1 MTDGKPKKL
10 NLNLDADLVAWC
22 SYVAGLRDTSVTAYI
37 NDAVRRD
44 RDAATGAVAEG
55 YGKFLEAREEAGA

>member
-1 MTDGKPKKL
+1 MVEGKPKKL
-10 NLNLDADLVAWC
+10 NLNLDGDLVAWC

-44 RDAATGAVAEG
+44 RDAARGAVRDG
-55 YGKFLEAREEAGA
+55 YEKFLAAREEARS